1 MNQIRKIQ
9 DLYELNHLKDAEE
22 QAWKELDIHT
32 ENPDLHFLLG
42 KIYYKKQEWGRA
54 INQFR
59 RVLEIDPEYP
69 EAKEQIEM
77 ANTILGYFTPDMFN
91 P

>member
-1 MNQIRKIQ
+1 MTQNKKIQ
-9 DLYELNHLKDAEE
+9 NLYELNQLEDAEK
-22 QAWKELDIHT
+22 QAWKELDIHAG
-32 ENPDLHFLLG
+32 NPDLHFLLG
-42 KIYYKKQEWGRA
+42 RIYYKKQEWGRA

-77 ANTILGYFTPDMFN
+77 VNTILGYFNPDMFN